1 MTNDLSS
8 PTSRR
13 ATIDAFLEKRRL
25 QRQAPGTRGRLV
37 FALDATESRQPTWE
51 LACRLQAEMFRTAIG
66 ALDIQFVYFCG
77 SCEFQVSPWIS
88 NGQALAELM
97 TNVECRAGFTQIGR
111 VLTHAHKE
119 NNRQKVAA
127 LAYVG
132 DCVEEEPAALY
143 DIARQLNLPVF
154 MFQEGDDP
162 IATKVFARIAALT
175 KGAHCRFDA
184 GAADQLA
191 ELLRAVAAYAAG
203 GLEALRLSSNA
214 GAVKLLQQLK

>member
-13 ATIDAFLEKRRL
+13 AVIDAFLEKRRL

-37 FALDATESRQPTWE
+37 FALDATESRQPGWK
-51 LACRLQAEMFRTAIG
+51 LACRLQAEMFSTAIG
-66 ALDIQFVYFCG
+66 ALDAQLVHFRG
-77 SCEFQVSPWIS
+77 SGEFQVSPWIS
-88 NGQALAELM
+88 NGQALADLM
-97 TNVECRAGFTQIGR
+97 TKVECRTGFTQIGR
-111 VLTHAHKE
+111 VLAHAHEE

-132 DCVEEEPAALY
+132 DCAEEEPATLY
-143 DIARQLNLPVF
+143 GIARQLNLPVF

-175 KGAHCRFDA
+175 NGAHCRFDA

-191 ELLRAVAAYAAG
+191 ELLRAVAAYAVG

-214 GAVKLLQQLK
+214 SAVKLLQQLK